1 MKNVNFPFNEPSG
14 MDERNELPS
23 IDELYELLQD
33 VVKSERNSVDYTM
46 KIGGDEE
53 PASDF
58 DEMIP
63 DTYGCECFFVDY
75 FINDEMEDDFPLIAR
90 DFYTHEFA
98 NIPEYENVEYCDVW
112 SGEDWPE
119 LMFNRFTLGLMLNAL
134 NSGSEYTRALLLYLH
149 KTYYKKEYRTIKR
162 FGTMSLGEL
171 LALAKPEERRQTYIA
186 NLSRILYIAPLY
198 GIKIGGD
205 CNIVYECLNEFG
217 GKFDSGGRFPFDEA
231 AGDSLKDCRKEIE
244 ERFNQRKL
252 YSLDAKMSKFL
263 GNVFQW
269 LGYSPEYADWCDE
282 DDMGVEERLAIVLF
296 ILKKTFPK
304 SKKEYSAEELTLYG
318 MILHCASAVTCN
330 SSWLA
335 ETLETLAY
343 GKSVTFY
350 CDEFPSMFHP
360 EDVQVK
366 TDRPRNVK
374 TEKKGKE
381 CAESAGTDGH
391 GPDEQALFE
400 EVDKLR
406 RKVHKLES
414 DNGSLRAGLAEKRK
428 LEEELKDIRK
438 QLEAS
443 NRELAALRNYVYN
456 LTENDN
462 PITNK
467 TIESMKETIAGY
479 RIVIVGGHSNW
490 LSKMKKEFPD
500 WIFVNPKASGSTD
513 VSIVDKADYVYFFT
527 DTISHSTYYQ
537 FMNVIRERKINF
549 GYIHGVNIEKNI
561 RDIYVDLE
569 ED

>member
-1 MKNVNFPFNEPSG
+1 MIESGGNFVNYMMEIQGNK
-14 MDERNELPS
+14 ELRPDFS
-23 IDELYELLQD
+23 
-33 VVKSERNSVDYTM
+33 TM
-46 KIGGDEE
+46 T
-53 PASDF
+53 
-58 DEMIP
+58 P
-63 DTYGCECFFVDY
+63 DTYGCERLFVDF
-75 FINDEMEDDFPLIAR
+75 FINDEMREDFPLIAR
-90 DFYTHEFA
+90 DFYAHEFA
-98 NIPEYENVEYCDVW
+98 NIPKHQDVEYFDIQ

-119 LMFNRFTLGLMLNAL
+119 LMFNRFTIGLMMNAM
-134 NSGSEYTRALLLYLH
+134 NSGSEYTKALFGHLH
-149 KTYYKKEYRTIKR
+149 KTYYKKEYRTLKK
-162 FGTMSLGEL
+162 FSTMSLSEL
-171 LALAKPEERRQTYIA
+171 LALAKPEKEGRGHPYYA
-186 NLSRILYIAPLY
+186 DLARILCIAPIY
-198 GIKIGGD
+198 GIKIGGE
-205 CNIVYECLNEFG
+205 CNIVYGFLNEFSDKFGFG
-217 GKFDSGGRFPFDEA
+217 GGYSFDEA
-231 AGDSLKDCRKEIE
+231 GGNSFKDCRKEID
-244 ERFNQRKL
+244 ERFDQKKL

-282 DDMGVEERLAIVLF
+282 NDRGVEDRLAIVLS

-304 SKKEYSAEELTLYG
+304 SNREYSAEELTLYG
-318 MILHCASAVTCN
+318 IILHCASAVTCN

-335 ETLETLAY
+335 EALRILAY
-343 GKSVTFY
+343 GESGTFY
-350 CDEFPSMFHP
+350 YDEFPPMFHP

-366 TDRPRNVK
+366 TGKLGNVK
-374 TEKKGKE
+374 TERKVKDFAE
-381 CAESAGTDGH
+381 PAESNGCRH
-391 GPDEQALFE
+391 DESVLIE

-414 DNGSLRAGLAEKRK
+414 DNSSLRASLAEKRR
-428 LEEELKDIRK
+428 LEEESKDIRK

-443 NRELAALRNYVYN
+443 NRELAVLRNYVYH

-462 PITNK
+462 IITDK

-500 WIFVNPKASGSTD
+500 WIFVDPKASGSTD

-527 DTISHSTYYQ
+527 DTISHSKYHQ

-561 RDIYVDLE
+561 RDIYVDFE